1 MSTPDSMPHS
11 PLEEFTERLIADIDL
26 TRAEVWTAARQL
38 ADERVSEEDKAV
50 FLVALKT
57 KRESGEEL
65 GYFAEAFTA
74 LAIRPRLQLGDQPTM
89 DLCGTGGDRLEL
101 INVSTIASFI
111 VAAAGVVVLK
121 HGNRGITSK
130 SGGADLLEQLG
141 IPANCPIHV
150 VERCVQETGLGF
162 LFAPLYHPAFRI
174 VAPIR
179 RKLAEQGHASIFNL
193 LGPLLNPARPQYQLV
208 GVFAPTVLEKY
219 AVALSRLGRRRAWVV
234 HGQVPAGSGMDEI
247 STLGETVAYE
257 VKGEAATPFSLF
269 PEQFGLSPVSLHE
282 LRAGGPAQNAQTAL
296 QILSGQDRGPRRDLV
311 LLNAGAALTIA
322 GLTPRVEDGLRR
334 AAELVDSG
342 AAMERLRAVQEFY
355 RKEMG

>member
-1 MSTPDSMPHS
+1 MSMSDSMQHS
-11 PLEEFTERLIADIDL
+11 RLEELTERLIAEIDL
-26 TRAEVWTAARQL
+26 SLDEVRMAARQL
-38 ADERVSEEDKAV
+38 ADEAVSEEDKAV
-50 FLVALKT
+50 FLLALKT
-57 KRESGEEL
+57 KGETGEEL
-65 GYFAEAFTA
+65 GYFAEAFTE

-141 IPANCPIHV
+141 IPVNCPVHV
-150 VERCVQETGLGF
+150 VERCVQEAGLGF
-162 LFAPLYHPAFRI
+162 LFAPLYHPAFRV

-179 RKLAEQGHASIFNL
+179 RKLAEQGHATIFNL
-193 LGPLLNPARPQYQLV
+193 LGPLLNPARPKYQLV

-257 VKGEAATPFSLF
+257 VKGEGAMPFSLF
-269 PEQFGLSPVSLHE
+269 PEQFGLAPVSLHE
-282 LRAGGPAQNAQTAL
+282 LRAGGPVPNAQAAL
-296 QILSGQDRGPRRDLV
+296 QILGGQDRGPRREFV

-322 GLTPRVEDGLRR
+322 GLAPRVQDGLRR
-334 AAELVDSG
+334 AADLVDSG
-342 AAMERLRAVQEFY
+342 AALNRLRAVQRLY
-355 RKEMG
+355 REEIG

>member
-1 MSTPDSMPHS
+1 
-11 PLEEFTERLIADIDL
+11 
-26 TRAEVWTAARQL
+26 
-38 ADERVSEEDKAV
+38 
-50 FLVALKT
+50 
-57 KRESGEEL
+57 
-65 GYFAEAFTA
+65 
-74 LAIRPRLQLGDQPTM
+74 M

-141 IPANCPIHV
+141 VPADCPIHV
-150 VERCVQETGLGF
+150 VERCVQATGLGF
-162 LFAPLYHPAFRI
+162 LFAPLYHPAFRV

-179 RKLAEQGHASIFNL
+179 RKLAEQGHATIFNL

-247 STLGETVAYE
+247 STLGETLAYE
-257 VKGEAATPFSLF
+257 VKGAGATPFHLF

-282 LRAGGPAQNAQTAL
+282 LRTGSPAQSAQAAL
-296 QILSGQDRGPRRDLV
+296 QILGGQDRGPRRDFV
-311 LLNAGAALTIA
+311 LLNAAAALTIA
-322 GLTPRVEDGLRR
+322 GLVPRVGDGLRR
-334 AAELVDSG
+334 VAELVDSG
-342 AAMERLRAVQEFY
+342 AALERLRAVQQFY
-355 RKEMG
+355 REAID

>member
-1 MSTPDSMPHS
+1 MSTPDSMQHS
-11 PLEEFTERLIADIDL
+11 PLEGLTERLIADLDL
-26 TRAEVWTAARQL
+26 TREEIRVAAREL
-38 ADERVSEEDKAV
+38 ADETVSEEDKAV

-57 KRESGEEL
+57 KGETGEEL
-65 GYFAEAFTA
+65 GYFAEAFTS
-74 LAIRPRLQLGDQPTM
+74 LAIRPRFPLGDQPTM
-89 DLCGTGGDRLEL
+89 DLCGTGGDRLEM

-121 HGNRGITSK
+121 HGNRAITSK
-130 SGGADLLEQLG
+130 SGGTDLLEQLG

-150 VERCVQETGLGF
+150 VERCVQEAGLGF

-179 RKLAEQGHASIFNL
+179 RKLAEQGHATIFNL

-234 HGQVPAGSGMDEI
+234 HGHVPAGSGMDEI
-247 STLGETVAYE
+247 STLGETLVYE

-269 PEQFGLSPVSLHE
+269 PDQFGLSPVSLHE
-282 LRAGGPAQNAQTAL
+282 LRAGGPVASAQAAL
-296 QILSGQDRGPRRDLV
+296 QILGRQDRGPRRDLV
-311 LLNAGAALTIA
+311 LLNAGAALTVA

-342 AAMERLRAVQEFY
+342 AALERLHTVQRFY
-355 RKEMG
+355 REEIG